1 MARSAL
7 LIVSLFFTAS
17 LGAGLVYNEAS
28 NRSEMSDLEDQIDLI
43 EDLWSEANS
52 TSDGVSEEN
61 LLLLEAQENLE
72 SDIESLSAL
81 IEQATQR
88 RVVLEANITALNV
101 QIEQL
106 NQTIATSQ
114 GDIDQLE
121 SQRALLDQEVSLL
134 EVDLLL
140 SEGQIEELQASYQTL
155 QSTLSALQTTISRPI
170 FQLVDKWDSC
180 PYGLQ
185 GHEFQLGFDDGT
197 GSQDIDEGSPGM
209 KSLTGRGF
217 VMAPLAWSKT

>member
-72 SDIESLSAL
+72 SDIESVSYTHLTL
-81 IEQATQR
+81 PTIL
-88 RVVLEANITALNV
+88 RV
-101 QIEQL
+101 
-106 NQTIATSQ
+106 
-114 GDIDQLE
+114 
-121 SQRALLDQEVSLL
+121 
-134 EVDLLL
+134 
-140 SEGQIEELQASYQTL
+140 
-155 QSTLSALQTTISRPI
+155 
-170 FQLVDKWDSC
+170 
-180 PYGLQ
+180 
-185 GHEFQLGFDDGT
+185 
-197 GSQDIDEGSPGM
+197 
-209 KSLTGRGF
+209 
-217 VMAPLAWSKT
+217 